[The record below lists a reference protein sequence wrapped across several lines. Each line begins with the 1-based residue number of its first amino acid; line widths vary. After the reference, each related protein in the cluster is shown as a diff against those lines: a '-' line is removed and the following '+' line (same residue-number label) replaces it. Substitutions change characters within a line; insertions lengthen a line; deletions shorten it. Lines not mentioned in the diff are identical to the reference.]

1 MFQGYNFPIPL
12 SSTNMTNAKAATTS
26 DDDGGKYTQ
35 KNLLN
40 TFLLDFAH
48 PFANT
53 YIWFIYSVTLSPIIK
68 YPQVCRICM
77 NDPTPRIIFP
87 LILWILFWFNNKNKI
102 EDLAVKYI
110 KQTNL
115 LGIYHNACTF
125 HCSLFH
131 LHLSNYVRLYSL

>member
-53 YIWFIYSVTLSPIIK
+53 YVGFISNVTLSPIIK

-77 NDPTPRIIFP
+77 NDPNPRIIFP
-87 LILWILFWFNNKNKI
+87 LIL
-102 EDLAVKYI
+102 
-110 KQTNL
+110 
-115 LGIYHNACTF
+115 
-125 HCSLFH
+125 
-131 LHLSNYVRLYSL
+131 